1 MACLPRTDSNLAPRG
16 LHGTGA
22 MIVCI
27 RPEPMDAKIECAIF
41 HRRVACL
48 QRIERAKIAGRE
60 RETELQ
66 SEYSRSQDGIEILME
81 GDAAIFDLA

>member
-1 MACLPRTDSNLAPRG
+1 MHS
-16 LHGTGA
+16 TGA
-22 MIVCI
+22 DGCKNRVCYFPSSCGVSPKN
-27 RPEPMDAKIECAIF
+27 RKSKNC
-41 HRRVACL
+41 
-48 QRIERAKIAGRE
+48 GE